1 MTLHS
6 FRITAA
12 VVAVPALAL
21 AACEAPPQEAP
32 AAPPAEAPPS
42 AQPQPPEPAAAAD
55 RGMVE
60 PPFVGRWA
68 AEAAWCANETGAER
82 PIRIT
87 ASRFEGYENRCDIR
101 SVVRN
106 PEGWDATLACEAEGQ
121 RTTERV
127 RMQVRGDEMVVT
139 YRDRDAT
146 AVTFVRCREPAATD
160 APAPPR

>member
-1 MTLHS
+1 MTLRR
-6 FRITAA
+6 FPIAAAA
-12 VVAVPALAL
+12 VAPLVL

-32 AAPPAEAPPS
+32 AAPPAEASPA
-42 AQPQPPEPAAAAD
+42 AQPEPPPEPAPAAD

-146 AVTFVRCREPAATD
+146 AVTFVRCREPATTD
-160 APAPPR
+160 ESAPAR